1 MNAIRIKQTVTPDGI
16 IIPFNKV
23 KAFKGER
30 VEIII
35 ISDADVQPTKI
46 SMTGSLE
53 KKRGVTGKSLLKY
66 AGLILPDD
74 LKIISDAVKIDCG
87 RIDNNEW

>member
-1 MNAIRIKQTVTPDGI
+1 MNAIRIRQTVTPDGI

-23 KAFKGER
+23 KEFKGEQ

-35 ISDADVQPTKI
+35 ISDADVQLTTI
-46 SMTGSLE
+46 SLTGSLK

-74 LKIISDAVKIDCG
+74 LRVISDAVKNDCG
-87 RIDNNEW
+87 RVDNNEW

>member
-1 MNAIRIKQTVTPDGI
+1 M
-16 IIPFNKV
+16 
-23 KAFKGER
+23 
-30 VEIII
+30 EIII

-46 SMTGSLE
+46 SMRGLLK

-74 LKIISDAVKIDCG
+74 LQVISDAVKNDCG
-87 RIDNNEW
+87 RIDNNAAISFQ